1 MQAELLRELEQG
13 PAPRLTALAED
24 SRAAASTVRDI
35 IWSVDAEADTLDALV
50 DRIRDHV
57 DATARATGRDVEF
70 DGDGLPADCARA
82 LPPAV
87 RQHTYRI
94 YQEALTNALKYS
106 PPGSLIVVGLRLAP
120 LLELTVTNEVDSTF
134 PGSRAGQGLRN
145 LRQRAALLRAE
156 LTAGPVPGGWQ
167 VRLLV

>member
-1 MQAELLRELEQG
+1 
-13 PAPRLTALAED
+13 
-24 SRAAASTVRDI
+24 
-35 IWSVDAEADTLDALV
+35 
-50 DRIRDHV
+50 
-57 DATARATGRDVEF
+57 
-70 DGDGLPADCARA
+70 
-82 LPPAV
+82 V

-120 LLELTVTNEVDSTF
+120 LLELTVTNEVDSAF